1 MEKMRTY
8 KLGHKIT
15 ALCILLA
22 MLICAGSSISGYF
35 HYRNSAYKTYND
47 FGYEM
52 AQIARSYIDGD
63 NITKYLETGKPDL
76 AYEQMATQLRTLY
89 ENSNLNS
96 IYICVPN
103 PKNMTL
109 TNIYDVRIN
118 DVENPKNFA
127 IGAVDP
133 IGSNPPENVA
143 NVFLTGQRSHDY
155 FIRKTEFG
163 FNSSAIL
170 PVLNSAGNPVALV
183 VTDVPMPY
191 IQKNLNKFLL
201 YTVAITALIVL
212 AFIAFFQVILQRS
225 VVRPILLIASEA
237 KNFTENHGQLS
248 ENLREIKSMNEIGTL
263 AEVIYKMQSD
273 IRSYII
279 NLTAVTAEK
288 ERIGAELDV
297 AKHIQ
302 ASMLP
307 SIFPAFP
314 ERPELDIYA
323 TMTPAREVGGDFY
336 DFFLIDDDHLGMV
349 MADVSGKGVPA
360 ALFMVIAKTLI
371 KNVSQTGLSPKA
383 VLEKV
388 NKQLCVGNEVDMF
401 VTVWLGILEISTG
414 KMLCANAG
422 HEYPVIKRANE
433 DYELLKD
440 KHGFVLAGLEHSRYT
455 EYELQMHQGDRIF
468 LYTDGV
474 PEATNTDNELY
485 GTDRMIYTLNL
496 HKECA
501 CEELLA
507 AIQQDVNDFAG
518 QAPQFDDIT
527 MLCLTLM
534 PADTFG
540 MQKLKL
546 PPSLEA
552 MEKVTAFVEQRM
564 EEAGVPMKIVAQM
577 NIAVDE
583 IFSNIAR
590 YSGATD
596 ATVGVKVS
604 NGSLT
609 LRFADNGLPYDPTE
623 TALPDTTL
631 SAEERGIG
639 GLGLL
644 MVRKF
649 MDTLEYHY
657 HDGLNILTLKKQ
669 MN

>member
-1 MEKMRTY
+1 
-8 KLGHKIT
+8 
-15 ALCILLA
+15 
-22 MLICAGSSISGYF
+22 
-35 HYRNSAYKTYND
+35 
-47 FGYEM
+47 
-52 AQIARSYIDGD
+52 
-63 NITKYLETGKPDL
+63 
-76 AYEQMATQLRTLY
+76 
-89 ENSNLNS
+89 
-96 IYICVPN
+96 
-103 PKNMTL
+103 
-109 TNIYDVRIN
+109 
-118 DVENPKNFA
+118 
-127 IGAVDP
+127 
-133 IGSNPPENVA
+133 
-143 NVFLTGQRSHDY
+143 
-155 FIRKTEFG
+155 
-163 FNSSAIL
+163 
-170 PVLNSAGNPVALV
+170 
-183 VTDVPMPY
+183 
-191 IQKNLNKFLL
+191 
-201 YTVAITALIVL
+201 
-212 AFIAFFQVILQRS
+212 
-225 VVRPILLIASEA
+225 
-237 KNFTENHGQLS
+237 
-248 ENLREIKSMNEIGTL
+248 
-263 AEVIYKMQSD
+263 
-273 IRSYII
+273 
-279 NLTAVTAEK
+279 
-288 ERIGAELDV
+288 
-297 AKHIQ
+297 
-302 ASMLP
+302 
-307 SIFPAFP
+307 
-314 ERPELDIYA
+314 
-323 TMTPAREVGGDFY
+323 
-336 DFFLIDDDHLGMV
+336 
-349 MADVSGKGVPA
+349 
-360 ALFMVIAKTLI
+360 
-371 KNVSQTGLSPKA
+371 
-383 VLEKV
+383 
-388 NKQLCVGNEVDMF
+388 
-401 VTVWLGILEISTG
+401 
-414 KMLCANAG
+414 
-422 HEYPVIKRANE
+422 
-433 DYELLKD
+433 
-440 KHGFVLAGLEHSRYT
+440 HSRYT

-649 MDTLEYHY
+649 MDTVEYDY
-657 HDGLNILTLKKQ
+657 HDGLNILTL
-669 MN
+669 